1 MVSEHFYTV
10 ALQLLGFR
18 YFIDFEDTDSFL
30 KEVQF
35 PIEYGNLVENLYHLL
50 NTRTVKGNLLIE
62 QLVSDGLIP
71 EDNRY
76 HFFNGKSLATFNC
89 HNVIREVVYVESR
102 IDSDQDGL
110 PDLVKVKY
118 YSPSL

>member
-1 MVSEHFYTV
+1 MVSKCFYTV

-71 EDNRY
+71 EGNHY
-76 HFFNGKSLATFNC
+76 HFFQ
-89 HNVIREVVYVESR
+89 R
-102 IDSDQDGL
+102 
-110 PDLVKVKY
+110 
-118 YSPSL
+118 

>member
-1 MVSEHFYTV
+1 MVSKYFLHSGPNCSV
-10 ALQLLGFR
+10 SR

-50 NTRTVKGNLLIE
+50 NTRTVKGNLLID

-71 EDNRY
+71 EDNQY
-76 HFFNGKSLATFNC
+76 HYFNGKSLSQPLRAMM
-89 HNVIREVVYVESR
+89 
-102 IDSDQDGL
+102 
-110 PDLVKVKY
+110 
-118 YSPSL
+118 